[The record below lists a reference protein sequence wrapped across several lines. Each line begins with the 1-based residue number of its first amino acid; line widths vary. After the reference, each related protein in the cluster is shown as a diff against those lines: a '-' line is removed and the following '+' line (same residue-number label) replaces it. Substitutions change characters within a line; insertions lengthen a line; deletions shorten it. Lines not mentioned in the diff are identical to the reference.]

1 MMKNG
6 ISIQDPQ
13 AKTKAYIDK
22 FSSQND
28 KLIHLVVQEKKN
40 VRLCRHMLNEAKEGL
55 KIKLKMLSDAIAND
69 SDLDGADDDSD
80 QEF

>member
-28 KLIHLVVQEKKN
+28 KLIQLVVQEKKN
-40 VRLCRHMLNEAKEGL
+40 VRLCRNMLNEAKEAL
-55 KIKLKMLSDAIAND
+55 KIKLKML
-69 SDLDGADDDSD
+69 
-80 QEF
+80 